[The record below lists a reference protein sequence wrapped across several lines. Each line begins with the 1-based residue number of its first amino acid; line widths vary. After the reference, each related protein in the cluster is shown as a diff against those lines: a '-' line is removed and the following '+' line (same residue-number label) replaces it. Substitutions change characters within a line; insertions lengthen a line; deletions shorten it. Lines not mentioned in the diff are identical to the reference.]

1 MRAFGPDEVHSFTAS
16 LTAQMDRCDSGEG
29 TECATLDAALTR
41 YAGICCEFRE
51 AVRQWARAVFSGRVE
66 FDPSI
71 ESFWIKEGFR
81 LYMRAMETWRRGQ
94 KAEVS
99 CFILEGKTLLQ
110 AALWDLH
117 RLLSGWVTPR
127 LAVGPSARQ
136 HLDLE
141 PANVQQIRRQVATL
155 PPLPSDWQPDDVRQQ
170 ALYRML
176 RSS

>member
-1 MRAFGPDEVHSFTAS
+1 MQAFRLDEVHSFTTS
-16 LTAQMDRCDSGEG
+16 LTAQMDRCDCGEG

-51 AVRQWARAVFSGRVE
+51 AVRQWGRAVFSGRAE

-81 LYMRAMETWRRGQ
+81 LYRRAMEMWRSGQ
-94 KAEVS
+94 KTEVS

-127 LAVGPSARQ
+127 PAVGPSARQ
-136 HLDLE
+136 QLDLE
-141 PANVQQIRRQVATL
+141 PATVEQIRRQVAAL

-170 ALYRML
+170 GLYRML
-176 RSS
+176 RKS